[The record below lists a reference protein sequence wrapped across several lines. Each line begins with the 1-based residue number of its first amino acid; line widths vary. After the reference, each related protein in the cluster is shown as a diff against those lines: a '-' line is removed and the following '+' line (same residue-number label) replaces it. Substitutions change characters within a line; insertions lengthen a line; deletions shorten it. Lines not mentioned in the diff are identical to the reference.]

1 LPKISS
7 VLILQA
13 FHNVA
18 YQCSDKKR
26 LLAALN
32 EFLDS
37 SVVLPS
43 GDWESKNLIS
53 MDEIKSLR
61 VNKQA
66 MKDKANALKE
76 GPGPTDIVTEKVSY
90 LVVNGFV

>member
-1 LPKISS
+1 M
-7 VLILQA
+7 ILQA
-13 FHNVA
+13 FHDVA
-18 YQCSDKKR
+18 YQCSDRKR
-26 LLAALN
+26 LLVALN

-53 MDEIKSLR
+53 MDEIKNLR

-66 MKDKANALKE
+66 MKDKAKLLKE
-76 GPGPTDIVTEKVSY
+76 GPELTEVKPCGPVSY
-90 LVVNGFV
+90 LVPKDFI

>member
-1 LPKISS
+1 M
-7 VLILQA
+7 ILQA
-13 FHNVA
+13 FHDVA

-26 LLAALN
+26 LLVALN

-66 MKDKANALKE
+66 MKDKAKSLKE
-76 GPGPTDIVTEKVSY
+76 GPESTDDKAVLVAVSC
-90 LVVNGFV
+90 VVVKLFI